1 MIKLFWNTHN
11 QVLPKPGE
19 INTENARNY
28 KWGLY
33 HKHSSNEWILEVLSG
48 LKYKKIES
56 EKDLA
61 KEDTLVIVDSS
72 IDKKNEYYSKLK
84 LICSKIFLFHLGD
97 ESGIYNLNSIYEKCS
112 HVWRT
117 FCSNKYFLNKKVSC
131 FALGYKSGL
140 IYEKGQSRRK
150 YKWSF
155 IGTPHKSSRHD
166 LLFQLSDIKPS
177 FSYKTRKFDQK
188 IMDIEQM
195 SKVLSS
201 TDFVPCPNGFVH
213 PETYRLYEAL
223 ESKCIPIVEETYKY
237 YDRLFPNNPFLKV
250 NRWVEAKS
258 IIKEW
263 ESHKVEE
270 KRQECETWWSN
281 YKNQLQ
287 EQIKTKVN

>member
-1 MIKLFWNTHN
+1 M
-11 QVLPKPGE
+11 
-19 INTENARNY
+19 
-28 KWGLY
+28 
-33 HKHSSNEWILEVLSG
+33 
-48 LKYKKIES
+48 
-56 EKDLA
+56 
-61 KEDTLVIVDSS
+61 
-72 IDKKNEYYSKLK
+72 SK
-84 LICSKIFLFHLGD
+84 
-97 ESGIYNLNSIYEKCS
+97 
-112 HVWRT
+112 
-117 FCSNKYFLNKKVSC
+117 
-131 FALGYKSGL
+131 
-140 IYEKGQSRRK
+140 
-150 YKWSF
+150 
-155 IGTPHKSSRHD
+155 
-166 LLFQLSDIKPS
+166 
-177 FSYKTRKFDQK
+177 
-188 IMDIEQM
+188 